1 VAEGLAFIFWDEA
14 GDEPGVYVRR
24 LRPDGS
30 IAGPAQ
36 RVSAVHRHQFHPTL
50 VRAGN
55 QGYWILWEEPV
66 GEKTDDLMARRLKA
80 DLAPQGA
87 PVRLTALG
95 SERGSVSRP
104 DAAVLNGN
112 LFGVFALS
120 KLKSSQIVL
129 LAISLSELESTA
141 GLPKE
146 AEESSQ
152 HKRHLGNLYALTKM
166 QGKPN
171 QPRITCAGEGCFI
184 AWDNEG
190 GGASVAYFN
199 ARTRQRVWH
208 REFAAGGSR
217 PACATAAWGTSVVW
231 FEQSRVKIAA
241 LGSDGLGEPT
251 VLGKVSG
258 YQPYPAL
265 AAGTRPGEWYTSWR
279 DYESGH
285 LEVYVARAGCNDESR
300 GP

>member
-1 VAEGLAFIFWDEA
+1 M
-14 GDEPGVYVRR
+14 
-24 LRPDGS
+24 
-30 IAGPAQ
+30 
-36 RVSAVHRHQFHPTL
+36 
-50 VRAGN
+50 
-55 QGYWILWEEPV
+55 LWEEAA
-66 GEKTDDLMARRLKA
+66 GEKTDDLMARPLHA
-80 DLAPQGA
+80 DLVPTGS

-95 SERGSVSRP
+95 SERGRVSRP
-104 DAAVLNGN
+104 DAAVLGGT
-112 LFGVFALS
+112 LYGVFALGQR
-120 KLKSSQIVL
+120 KSSQIMM
-129 LAISLSELESTA
+129 LAVGLSELESGA
-141 GLPKE
+141 GVANVPE
-146 AEESSQ
+146 DGGNDDQ
-152 HKRHLGNLYALTKM
+152 RKRHVGKLYALTKM
-166 QGKPN
+166 QDKPN

-190 GGASVAYFN
+190 GGASVAYFDTQ
-199 ARTRQRVWH
+199 TRQRVWH

-217 PACATAAWGTSVVW
+217 PACSTAAWGTSMVW

-285 LEVYVARAGCNDESR
+285 LEVYVARAGCSDESR